1 MQIYS
6 RMRNQ
11 LLTYFCLRV
20 SWGHGLRS
28 KIKYFGQLYKLSY
41 IYTLLYFH
49 LIQRFVNT
57 FFYGKNNALIL
68 QLGPA
73 YRCQTTLTVYTK
85 LFLPNKGNLGLGH
98 RWLEVVPGIFM
109 ILNNYRGSGL
119 YIKQRLS
126 NIWQLYLINYIIR
139 QANRYIDKTIYV
151 KCLEEKYLQYGSK
164 KFKSQ
169 FF

>member
-28 KIKYFGQLYKLSY
+28 KIKYFGQLYILQAELY
-41 IYTLLYFH
+41 LYFV
-49 LIQRFVNT
+49 IFSFNT
-57 FFYGKNNALIL
+57 KVCLHFFYGKNHALVL

-126 NIWQLYLINYIIR
+126 YTCQ
-139 QANRYIDKTIYV
+139 IYTV
-151 KCLEEKYLQYGSK
+151 
-164 KFKSQ
+164 
-169 FF
+169 